1 MMERFDRGLTVVDGS
16 LDVFRARPR
25 LLFLPLCSL
34 LLVGAGFAIAAGLAL
49 QHGLVEPIFT
59 NDLVRY
65 AAIFVGFAIS
75 TGLGTF
81 FNAAVV
87 HVAARHFEGEDATV
101 REGLAAAWAKRRQI
115 AVWSVLAATV
125 GTAMYVIDEKF
136 GGLGTLARV
145 GFDLAWSLLTFFV
158 IPIIVMEDEASIRSI
173 LERSGDTF
181 RETWGESLTV
191 SFGIGIL
198 LLPVLFAGGAGIAW
212 ALLVP
217 QSPVALFAGAV
228 GFAVIV
234 AAIVFTQVI
243 HAIAKTALY
252 QYATEDRR
260 VGPFAD
266 IGPNA
271 VFEED

>member
-1 MMERFDRGLTVVDGS
+1 MERFDRGLAVVDGS

-25 LLFLPLCSL
+25 LVLLPLCSL

-49 QHGLVEPIFT
+49 QHGLVAPIFT
-59 NDLVRY
+59 NDIVRY
-65 AAIFVGFAIS
+65 AAIFVGFAIA

-87 HVAARHFEGEDATV
+87 HVAAKHFEGEDATV

-115 AVWSVLAATV
+115 AVWSVLAGTV
-125 GTAMYVIDEKF
+125 GTAMYVLEENF
-136 GGLGTLARV
+136 GGLGSLARL

-158 IPIIVMEDEASIRSI
+158 VPIIVMEDDRSMRSI
-173 LERSGDTF
+173 LERSGSTF

-198 LLPVLFAGGAGIAW
+198 LLPVLLVAGSGIGW
-212 ALLVP
+212 ALLAPGNPIAVLAG
-217 QSPVALFAGAV
+217 VA
-228 GFAVIV
+228 GFAVLV

-252 QYATEDRR
+252 QYATEERR

-266 IGPNA
+266 LGPEA